1 MLAVI
6 KEYTKVVFVA
16 LNAMNIHNNQNKQ
29 KYNYMTM
36 LESALGNKCKTF
48 KVDRDFSENL
58 TFHQLI
64 NTERSHSIRS
74 SNIKISEQI
83 FLYNDPT
90 WKVAKIMGLLFRQ
103 LTINS
108 ILPKIEQLSQ
118 AFQYSEELKQD

>member
-1 MLAVI
+1 
-6 KEYTKVVFVA
+6 
-16 LNAMNIHNNQNKQ
+16 
-29 KYNYMTM
+29 MTM
-36 LESALGNKCKTF
+36 LESGLGNKCKTF

-118 AFQYSEELKQD
+118 EFQYSEELKQD